1 MRPDILIMRSMAP
14 QTFNPEDPGELSRG
28 ERLLL
33 LLPLVGGLA
42 FGVGPDLAPGPFG
55 RLFGYAGND
64 HFIYRLA
71 GASTFGY
78 AVALALAM
86 RSPRWVR
93 IRLVVLAVLGF
104 NRASLYPCA

>member
-1 MRPDILIMRSMAP
+1 MRSMAP
-14 QTFNPEDPGELSRG
+14 HTFNPADPGGLSRG
-28 ERLLL
+28 ERLVLL
-33 LLPLVGGLA
+33 VPLVGGPG
-42 FGVGPDLAPGPFG
+42 FGVGLYLAPGPFG
-55 RLFGYAGND
+55 QVFGYAGND

-71 GASTFGY
+71 GAATFGY
-78 AVALALAM
+78 AIALALAM